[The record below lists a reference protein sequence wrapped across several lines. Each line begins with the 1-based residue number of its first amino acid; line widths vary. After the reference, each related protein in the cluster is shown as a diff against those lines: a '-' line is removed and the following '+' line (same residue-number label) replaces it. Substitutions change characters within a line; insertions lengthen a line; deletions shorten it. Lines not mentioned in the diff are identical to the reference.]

1 MDQRTVLKELREFLH
16 TDISVINEQ
25 MIMREYWITCRKI
38 TGKVVGFRERFLSH
52 KDWEALLDKVAI
64 NPICVDEESFENFF
78 ASETRG
84 GVPRAML
91 TLLLAGEDRQSG
103 LLGGLCDRLRKI
115 EECGGAMSDEDI
127 HFSRFVLRALAEQE
141 RSPAIEDWL
150 GVLKEHFEVLKA
162 PNVLFEEIEHFDPST
177 RTRARK
183 LPRKA
188 AKKISRRYS
197 REKKVY
203 VN

>member
-1 MDQRTVLKELREFLH
+1 MDRALVLQEFREFLMAEVPG
-16 TDISVINEQ
+16 DQIIKN
-25 MIMREYWITCRKI
+25 EYWNACRKVAR
-38 TGKVVGFRERFLSH
+38 TVVSFRDRFLSMS
-52 KDWEALLDKVAI
+52 DWNVLLSKVAI
-64 NPICVDEESFENFF
+64 NPICVDEESFEHFF

-115 EECGGAMSDEDI
+115 EESGGTMNGEDI

-197 REKKVY
+197 REKAY

>member
-1 MDQRTVLKELREFLH
+1 MDQQTVLNELREVLH

-38 TGKVVGFRERFLSH
+38 TGKVVGFRDRFLSR
-52 KDWEALLDKVAI
+52 KDWGALLDKVAI
-64 NPICVDEESFENFF
+64 NPICVDEESFEHFF
-78 ASETRG
+78 ASEKHG

-91 TLLLAGEDRQSG
+91 SLLLAGEDRQSG

-115 EECGGAMSDEDI
+115 EECGGAMSEEDV
-127 HFSRFVLRALAEQE
+127 HFARFVLRALAEEEQ
-141 RSPAIEDWL
+141 SPEIGQWL
-150 GVLKEHFEVLKA
+150 GLLKEHFEVLSA
-162 PNVLFEEIEHFDPST
+162 PSVLFEEIDSFGSFA

-183 LPRKA
+183 PPRKA
-188 AKKISRRYS
+188 AKKISRRLH
-197 REKKVY
+197 REGAY